1 MRPATVMVCLLVL
14 SMLLTS
20 CGGPN
25 THASITS
32 GFQQGPTTPPQQVDQ
47 PESGPAAGPVDPDP
61 RVGAVF
67 LDGHAAHVCTASV
80 VHSRSGDLVL
90 TAAHC
95 LPRGSRATFV
105 PGFTGDAPTPD
116 VWTVDAIY
124 LDNRWIVNKDPFADY
139 AIARVSKAAGGSLE
153 TRAGSALSLGTAPI
167 PGSRVT
173 VTGYP
178 AGVGGR
184 PVRCQGSTGL
194 TASGFPSLPCEG
206 LVDGTS
212 GAPWVSG
219 STVTGVI
226 GGLEAGGCAQNL
238 SYSAPFDQH
247 TAQLLARAEA
257 GGLGDSPPGSPEVN
271 C

>member
-1 MRPATVMVCLLVL
+1 MVCLVSL
-14 SMLLTS
+14 SILLTS
-20 CGGPN
+20 CGRAIDR
-25 THASITS
+25 ASITGGS
-32 GFQQGPTTPPQQVDQ
+32 QQPAGSSAQQLSQ
-47 PESGPAAGPVDPDP
+47 PESGSPAGPVDPDP

-67 LDGHAAHVCTASV
+67 IDGRADHVCTGSV
-80 VHSRSGDLVL
+80 VHSTTGDLVL

-95 LPRGSRATFV
+95 LPRGSTATFV
-105 PGFTGDAPTPD
+105 PGFTGDAATQAT
-116 VWTVDAIY
+116 WTVDTIY
-124 LDNRWIVNKDPFADY
+124 LDARWITGKDPRGDY
-139 AIARVSKAAGGSLE
+139 AIARVSKAGGGSVE
-153 TRAGSALSLGTAPI
+153 AQAGSALSLGTAPA

-194 TASGFPSLPCEG
+194 TDGGFPSLPCEG

-212 GAPWVSG
+212 GAPWMSG
-219 STVTGVI
+219 SAVTGVI
-226 GGLEAGGCAQNL
+226 GGLEAGGCTPNV
-238 SYSAPFDQH
+238 SYSAPFDER

-257 GGLGDSPPGSPEVN
+257 RGPGDTPPAHFDNS